1 MLKFIVGI
9 ALIAFTTF
17 CGYFLSGKYRKRKA
31 FFRQLRGFNDRFINE
46 ISYFRRPIEE
56 FVAGYPYNGDFAV
69 LLKSFF
75 YRLKSSSAQDKTV
88 LELSNVTFLSEEE
101 MHLIEDYFLMLGKGD
116 SLSQKNYFSSVKEK
130 LVKLESET
138 EMQAKRYG
146 DLYIK
151 IGFLCGLLFLI
162 LIV

>member
-17 CGYFLSGKYRKRKA
+17 CGYLLSGKYRKRKA

-56 FVAGYPYNGDFAV
+56 FVAAYLYDGDFAL
-69 LLKSFF
+69 LLKSYF
-75 YRLKSSSAQDKTV
+75 YRLKSNVSQDKTV

-101 MHLIEDYFLMLGKGD
+101 RHLVEEYFLMLGKGD
-116 SLSQKNYFSSVKEK
+116 SLSQRNYFSSVREK
-130 LVKLESET
+130 LVKIENET
-138 EMQAKRYG
+138 ELQAKKYG

>member
-17 CGYFLSGKYRKRKA
+17 CGYLLSGKYRKSKA

-101 MHLIEDYFLMLGKGD
+101 
-116 SLSQKNYFSSVKEK
+116 
-130 LVKLESET
+130 
-138 EMQAKRYG
+138 
-146 DLYIK
+146 
-151 IGFLCGLLFLI
+151 
-162 LIV
+162 